1 MVSRSII
8 RNKILWYLLLGAFY
22 LSQRE
27 NLPIQKRL
35 RTDVNKNTVKKPAG
49 GFLSDYLIPF
59 REAGSWPHQ
68 GLLYKFLIFYLFFSF
83 LFFSLFWSLLVSHG
97 SG

>member
-8 RNKILWYLLLGAFY
+8 RNKILWYLQLGAFY

-27 NLPIQKRL
+27 NLPTQKCL
-35 RTDVNKNTVKKPAG
+35 RTDVNKNTVKKPVG
-49 GFLSDYLIPF
+49 EFLSDYLTPF
-59 REAGSWPHQ
+59 REAGSWAHQ
-68 GLLYKFLIFYLFFSF
+68 GLLYIFFF
-83 LFFSLFWSLLVSHG
+83 FFFVTSHG